1 MKVRKCASCG
11 APLGEIAEDA
21 TSVPCEFCGAVNEPT
36 IMQRGVH
43 RVHVVLDAS
52 VGRTVRRATAAG
64 AVVSAFVG
72 LVTLAGIGA
81 GIFGLWTGLHSAF
94 PQQVP
99 RLPGVKALTPAKLA
113 ELLPVRD
120 RQVVE
125 VAAPAGGYALLD
137 PVAQIPWALAIAQGW
152 AKDAR
157 LERIDVTGLAPHGL
171 VDASRGSEGEVMY
184 RFVSPARIEQYWKE
198 ADVRT
203 DVRAQGEM
211 WVIAKGGGALVQTL
225 TSPPSRGA
233 TVSPAPSVLR
243 MADLLER
250 SRSRLPPRPYYKGYM
265 IFSGGEGWVWYL
277 STLSGRE
284 SIPRIRAAD
293 GRMWPYTGLRW
304 PRPRR
309 GRARPPALPRATPAK
324 DPV

>member
-1 MKVRKCASCG
+1 MRVRKCASCG
-11 APLGEIAEDA
+11 APVGEIADDA
-21 TSVPCEFCGAVNEPT
+21 TSVACEFCGAVNEPT

-52 VGRTVRRATAAG
+52 MGRTVRRAGKAG
-64 AVVSAFVG
+64 AVVSAIVG
-72 LVTLAGIGA
+72 LITLAGVGA
-81 GIFGLWTGLHSAF
+81 GLFGLWTGLHAAF

-113 ELLPVRD
+113 DLLPVRG

-125 VAAPAGGYALLD
+125 VAAPAGGYALFD
-137 PVAQIPWALAIAQGW
+137 PVAQIPWAVAIARGW
-152 AKDAR
+152 ANDAR

-184 RFVSPARIEQYWKE
+184 RFLSPARIEEYWKQ

-203 DVRAQGEM
+203 DVRAQVEM

-233 TVSPAPSVLR
+233 TVPGAPTALP
-243 MADLLER
+243 MPDLLER
-250 SRSRLPPRPYYKGYM
+250 ARARLPPRPSYKGYM

-293 GRMWPYTGLRW
+293 GRMWPYTGAPAVTAPAVPG
-304 PRPRR
+304 PRPA
-309 GRARPPALPRATPAK
+309 GRAPKGYTR
-324 DPV
+324 

>member
-1 MKVRKCASCG
+1 MRVRKCASCG
-11 APLGEIAEDA
+11 APLGEIAADA
-21 TSVPCEFCGAVNEPT
+21 ISVPCEFCGAVNEPT

-52 VGRTVRRATAAG
+52 VGRTVRRASAAG
-64 AVVSAFVG
+64 AVVSVFVG
-72 LVTLAGIGA
+72 LVVLAGLGA

-94 PQQVP
+94 PQRVP
-99 RLPGVKALTPAKLA
+99 RLPGMKALTPASLA
-113 ELLPVRD
+113 ELLPVRG
-120 RQVVE
+120 RQPVQ
-125 VAAPAGGYALLD
+125 VAPPAGGYALFD
-137 PVAQIPWALAIAQGW
+137 PVTQIPWALAIAQGW
-152 AKDAR
+152 APDAR

-184 RFVSPARIEQYWKE
+184 RFLSPARIEAYWKQ

-203 DVRAQGEM
+203 DVRAQVEM
-211 WVIAKGGGALVQTL
+211 WVIARGGGALVQTL

-233 TVSPAPSVLR
+233 SGSPAPAVLR

-250 SRSRLPPRPYYKGYM
+250 SRPRLPPRPYYKGYM

-284 SIPRIRAAD
+284 SIPRIRASD
-293 GRMWPYTGLRW
+293 GRMWPYTVAAIPPQG
-304 PRPRR
+304 PRPP
-309 GRARPPALPRATPAK
+309 GRAPKGYAR
-324 DPV
+324 